1 MLSAFSIRHTVR
13 EYPHSGENFHITDQS
28 PDRIHALES
37 EGTGD
42 DTKWLTYWVVYAFFG
57 LFEFFSDMILGW
69 FPFYWLAKVA
79 FLVWCFNPITNG
91 SLVVYE
97 RFIRPVFLRNQ
108 KRIDKAMSSAS
119 GAVLS
124 QGESANT
131 LQITR
136 NKRALIA
143 SLIKSLLSQ
152 LQLLI
157 WLEALRL
164 IKSCKTGKK
173 QRSII
178 GTSRMK
184 WWPDCLKERKE

>member
-1 MLSAFSIRHTVR
+1 MSC
-13 EYPHSGENFHITDQS
+13 
-28 PDRIHALES
+28 DRIHALES

-79 FLVWCFNPITNG
+79 FLIWCFNPLSNG

-131 LQITR
+131 LQITL
-136 NKRALIA
+136 NKRVLIA
-143 SLIKSLLSQ
+143 SHIKSLLSRF
-152 LQLLI
+152 QLLN

-164 IKSCKTGKK
+164 IKSWRNGKAEVN
-173 QRSII
+173 I
-178 GTSRMK
+178 
-184 WWPDCLKERKE
+184 WN